1 MAIIARIAHTV
12 STPSALRTCAVLFLL
27 SVCVPGSLFAQSR
40 GVVTEVAP
48 IYLRPDESRTPL
60 RTAAVGTA
68 LVVLQTEGEWLQV
81 EFEDPQF
88 GRRVGWTRKTRVRVE
103 APHTTPMDLSVAP
116 DSPAPPRRPT
126 DAPEDDT
133 RADRADRE
141 QRPRRDGR
149 RIERGW
155 LDVNFGVAKSGAD
168 LSTYAFAGILHG
180 EPSAIA
186 AAYPEPSTGASFDV
200 GGGVMFNRWIGA
212 GVSIAGTAHEDIVGL
227 GATIPHPYFFNA
239 EVIASGA
246 TDDKLMRTEGSVHLQ
261 AMVAAYQGPRGR
273 FRVFGGPTYFRYE
286 ADMVQDVE
294 YTQIATRLSR
304 AQSVTITGYEAV
316 TTEGT
321 GWGWHVGADGSVFFN
336 RVVGIGGFARFSRGT
351 VEIDEPMSELLQ
363 DVTVGGLQVGGGLRL
378 RF

>member
-1 MAIIARIAHTV
+1 
-12 STPSALRTCAVLFLL
+12 
-27 SVCVPGSLFAQSR
+27 
-40 GVVTEVAP
+40 
-48 IYLRPDESRTPL
+48 
-60 RTAAVGTA
+60 
-68 LVVLQTEGEWLQV
+68 
-81 EFEDPQF
+81 
-88 GRRVGWTRKTRVRVE
+88 
-103 APHTTPMDLSVAP
+103 
-116 DSPAPPRRPT
+116 
-126 DAPEDDT
+126 
-133 RADRADRE
+133 
-141 QRPRRDGR
+141 
-149 RIERGW
+149 
-155 LDVNFGVAKSGAD
+155 
-168 LSTYAFAGILHG
+168 
-180 EPSAIA
+180 
-186 AAYPEPSTGASFDV
+186 
-200 GGGVMFNRWIGA
+200 MFNRWIGA

-273 FRVFGGPTYFRYE
+273 FRVLGGPTYFRYE